1 MKETTIVDGEYRTE
15 NAKVSIDD
23 RGFTLGDGLFETIPV
38 YGGKPFL
45 LGRHLNR
52 LEAGALATD
61 IHLPFDSEDIT
72 KGIARLCNDNGIVRG
87 VARLTV
93 TRGAGPRGY
102 GVEGC
107 NMHTWT
113 LTVRPYSHPSDE
125 KRREGYKLAISA
137 IRKNRL
143 APLNAIKSTSALDKV
158 LTLNKA
164 RKSGADES
172 LALTMEG
179 YISSCVSANIFW
191 VKDENL
197 YTPSLDCGILP
208 GVTRQAVVEL
218 AERNGITVLQG
229 KFETAEIRNA
239 DEMLITNSLLEIMP
253 VSSVESVF
261 EGKPP
266 GSVTLELSRFYN
278 ELISGQNIS

>member
-1 MKETTIVDGEYRTE
+1 MKETTIVDGEYRTG

-61 IHLPFDSEDIT
+61 IHLPFDSEEIT
-72 KGIARLCNDNGIVRG
+72 KGIARLCDDNGIVRG

-102 GVEGC
+102 GVKGC
-107 NMHTWT
+107 DNHTWT
-113 LTVRPYSHPSDE
+113 LTLRPYSHPSDE

-179 YISSCVSANIFW
+179 YISSGVSVNIFW

-218 AERNGITVLQG
+218 AERNGIKVLQG
-229 KFETAEIRNA
+229 KFETGEIRNA
-239 DEMLITNSLLEIMP
+239 DEMFVTNSLLEIMP